1 VRGFHPLIKSDA
13 TRSQKPRVLVGDPGP
28 EGGVPPPGGV
38 NFGEKTAVPRG
49 AKKGQKWSFLALKW
63 HFNGGGP
70 REIVQKNVKKRVF
83 GKNVL
88 RITHC
93 VFGLQGTLSAW
104 RKPANLYSTKCRFFG
119 PTPPSGDTVV
129 ETTPRTAFWGDP
141 PKTPPTRGPRRRPP
155 DAFNM
160 G

>member
-1 VRGFHPLIKSDA
+1 VRGFHPLIICDA
-13 TRSQKPRVLVGDPGP
+13 TRSKNRGCSSGTPDP

-38 NFGEKTAVPRG
+38 KFGEKTAVPRG
-49 AKKGQKWSFLALKW
+49 AKKGQKWSFLGLKW

-70 REIVQKNVKKRVF
+70 RENVQKNVKKRVF

-119 PTPPSGDTVV
+119 PPPPLRGHRGGDH
-129 ETTPRTAFWGDP
+129 
-141 PKTPPTRGPRRRPP
+141 PP
-155 DAFNM
+155 DGLLGGPPQNASHTRTPAPVPDRLMM